1 MCAATRLVVFAAS
14 GFCHAAG
21 GGPVFLACTA
31 LLDSQAEEEEEEQRR
46 SDFLIGGEAPFPR
59 VGGASDN
66 SPGPVDVED
75 SFSSLLSN
83 AMKKNEAHVQTTLQ
97 EANTKADG
105 DAAAVR
111 AAREARE
118 AEEASAK
125 LDAAALEARAA
136 AAAEEAARKQADQR
150 KKEQDVRVDVDSC

>member
-1 MCAATRLVVFAAS
+1 MCAETWLAVFAAP
-14 GFCHAAG
+14 GFCHATCRG
-21 GGPVFLACTA
+21 LVSFKSHA
-31 LLDSQAEEEEEEQRR
+31 LFGSQAEEEEEERRR
-46 SDFLIGGEAPFPR
+46 SEFLIGGEAPFPR

-66 SPGPVDVED
+66 SPGPVDAED

-150 KKEQDVRVDVDSC
+150 KKEQEVCIVAVSR